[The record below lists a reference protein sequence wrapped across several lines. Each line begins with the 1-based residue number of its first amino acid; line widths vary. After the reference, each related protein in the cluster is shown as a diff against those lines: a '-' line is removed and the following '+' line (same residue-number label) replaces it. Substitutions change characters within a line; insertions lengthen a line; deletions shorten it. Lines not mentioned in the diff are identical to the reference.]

1 MLNSCFF
8 KQTLRFGRP
17 NIRKFV
23 SHWLDP
29 TRNRTS
35 SLPTYEADAL
45 STRSTYKKTINL
57 PKVCGTFT
65 AFATPSGAPPLE
77 KETANIFSPRS
88 LQTLTVFIEMK
99 HGKKKP
105 AIVVSIRFKALRRR
119 RRINQP
125 TSIPFEH
132 GHNAKV

>member
-17 NIRKFV
+17 NISKFV

-29 TRNRTS
+29 TRNRPVKQTLYPLGQLTKNYQLTKSLRYFHSFCNTVWSSTS
-35 SLPTYEADAL
+35 GKRNRKY
-45 STRSTYKKTINL
+45 
-57 PKVCGTFT
+57 F
-65 AFATPSGAPPLE
+65 FPSRV
-77 KETANIFSPRS
+77 FS
-88 LQTLTVFIEMK
+88 LQTLTVFIKMK

-125 TSIPFEH
+125 TSIPIEH
-132 GHNAKV
+132 GRNAKV